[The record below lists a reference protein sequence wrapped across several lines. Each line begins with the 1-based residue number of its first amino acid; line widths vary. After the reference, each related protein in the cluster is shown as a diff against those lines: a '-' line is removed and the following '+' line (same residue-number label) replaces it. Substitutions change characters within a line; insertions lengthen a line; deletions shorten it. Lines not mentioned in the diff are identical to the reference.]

1 MILLSE
7 EAIQRI
13 VRSPEVR
20 SLPLMDAYQALCK
33 AQLKKAVD
41 EHAKHPEKFWQDL
54 AEEVW

>member
-1 MILLSE
+1 MTLLSD

-20 SLPLMDAYQALCK
+20 SLPLADAYKALCK
-33 AQLKKAVD
+33 AQLKKVID